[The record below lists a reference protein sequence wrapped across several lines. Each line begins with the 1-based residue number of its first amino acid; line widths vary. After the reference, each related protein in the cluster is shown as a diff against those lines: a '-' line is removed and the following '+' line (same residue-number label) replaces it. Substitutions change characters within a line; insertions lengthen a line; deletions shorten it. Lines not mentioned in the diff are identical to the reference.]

1 VIIKNDLV
9 RLCVCVCVCVG
20 ACACKCYGGRASTE
34 SGAGAKSCR
43 RKYCSDFGG
52 TVSWVLT
59 TVMESH
65 NDEMAVLINPL
76 SLYSLW

>member
-1 VIIKNDLV
+1 MF
-9 RLCVCVCVCVG
+9 VCVCKRFDRRISAAERGVG
-20 ACACKCYGGRASTE
+20 TE
-34 SGAGAKSCR
+34 SCR
-43 RKYCSDFGG
+43 RKNCSDFEG

-76 SLYSLW
+76 SLYIVVGSSGNFHRALD